1 MARITNEE
9 LKKMIDE
16 LADKLPNGELHNLQI
31 KIEELQDELK
41 KFTKSLYN
49 PDDGLKVRV
58 NKNSEYIEALKEE
71 KTLEELKETGIVF
84 YKSIL

>member
-16 LADKLPNGELHNLQI
+16 LADKLPNGELHSLQI
-31 KIEELQDELK
+31 KIEELQAELK

-58 NKNSEYIEALKEE
+58 NQNQKNLRTIFLIHY
-71 KTLEELKETGIVF
+71 F
-84 YKSIL
+84 